1 MGEIDRK
8 KGFRDTPASFARAL
22 SVELME
28 FRQKYPQ
35 STLLQ
40 CVAGLPRAPTTEEEC
55 GQLTEGLS
63 EALQVL
69 RYQISV
75 KNSQSCVPLATC
87 LGYSLE
93 EGRWMVSHNYVSAIL
108 QSIPCAATTEKKS
121 QYRNSWRQLD
131 AGSNGWWGLLRC
143 QHQGTQSLEW
153 PETGQS
159 IFKASK
165 KSPADHTSP
174 GSPRHY

>member
-1 MGEIDRK
+1 MIVPLGRQTREEMGEIDRK

-93 EGRWMVSHNYVSAIL
+93 EGRWMVSHSYVSAIL
-108 QSIPCAATTEKKS
+108 QSTPCAATTEKKKVS
-121 QYRNSWRQLD
+121 IGIPGGSWMLAAMD
-131 AGSNGWWGLLRC
+131 GGAC
-143 QHQGTQSLEW
+143 
-153 PETGQS
+153 
-159 IFKASK
+159 
-165 KSPADHTSP
+165 
-174 GSPRHY
+174 